1 MPVRSNV
8 NTGRLVTGML
18 MVLMVSL
25 SSSSALAQS
34 GPIARWDLLVGFP
47 AHQYLYQWPHLGG
60 TGSAPAAT
68 CSVQPNEVIVGEPV
82 TASVKTDRFNPKHKL
97 SYVWNP
103 IDRGGKI
110 IGTEAVAQI
119 ETTDAAP
126 GNYTVSAHVTDDKAK
141 KNNEASC
148 TADFIVKPVP
158 PKNPP
163 TLSSVSA
170 SPMSVAAGGTVSLS
184 ANCTSPDGVPV
195 TISWA
200 SVGGSVSGTGA
211 SVTLNTA
218 GVAPGAVAVSATCSD
233 SRGLKA
239 QASTEVTV
247 ENPPPAPVP
256 ALAPPSAEIKVV
268 EARLALKSIY
278 FATSMP
284 PVSDPN
290 AGLVESQQQT
300 LIALAADFKKY
311 LESKPGAHLLL
322 VGHADPRGRTRYD
335 QELSERR
342 AGRVKKFLVEQGIPE
357 GNIDTQAFGALHAL
371 TDAAVKDAIE
381 NDPQLS
387 AEERTRALRNMLTI
401 VLASDRRVDI
411 TLSTTGQSSVRRFPF
426 NAADALT
433 LIGGREDEAKKK
445 RAEPA
450 AKEKT
455 NE

>member
-1 MPVRSNV
+1 
-8 NTGRLVTGML
+8 ML

-200 SVGGSVSGTGA
+200 SVGGSGKRYLQRLAWAEGSGFDRGYGGESASGSSSGSGTAKCGDQ
-211 SVTLNTA
+211 S
-218 GVAPGAVAVSATCSD
+218 GGGSP
-233 SRGLKA
+233 R
-239 QASTEVTV
+239 
-247 ENPPPAPVP
+247 
-256 ALAPPSAEIKVV
+256 AE
-268 EARLALKSIY
+268 E
-278 FATSMP
+278 
-284 PVSDPN
+284 
-290 AGLVESQQQT
+290 
-300 LIALAADFKKY
+300 
-311 LESKPGAHLLL
+311 HLLRDL
-322 VGHADPRGRTRYD
+322 DAPSQRS
-335 QELSERR
+335 QCR
-342 AGRVKKFLVEQGIPE
+342 AG
-357 GNIDTQAFGALHAL
+357 
-371 TDAAVKDAIE
+371 
-381 NDPQLS
+381 
-387 AEERTRALRNMLTI
+387 
-401 VLASDRRVDI
+401 
-411 TLSTTGQSSVRRFPF
+411 
-426 NAADALT
+426 
-433 LIGGREDEAKKK
+433 
-445 RAEPA
+445 
-450 AKEKT
+450 
-455 NE
+455 

>member
-1 MPVRSNV
+1 
-8 NTGRLVTGML
+8 
-18 MVLMVSL
+18 
-25 SSSSALAQS
+25 
-34 GPIARWDLLVGFP
+34 
-47 AHQYLYQWPHLGG
+47 
-60 TGSAPAAT
+60 
-68 CSVQPNEVIVGEPV
+68 
-82 TASVKTDRFNPKHKL
+82 
-97 SYVWNP
+97 
-103 IDRGGKI
+103 
-110 IGTEAVAQI
+110 
-119 ETTDAAP
+119 
-126 GNYTVSAHVTDDKAK
+126 
-141 KNNEASC
+141 
-148 TADFIVKPVP
+148 
-158 PKNPP
+158 
-163 TLSSVSA
+163 
-170 SPMSVAAGGTVSLS
+170 
-184 ANCTSPDGVPV
+184 
-195 TISWA
+195 
-200 SVGGSVSGTGA
+200 
-211 SVTLNTA
+211 
-218 GVAPGAVAVSATCSD
+218 
-233 SRGLKA
+233 
-239 QASTEVTV
+239 
-247 ENPPPAPVP
+247 
-256 ALAPPSAEIKVV
+256 VV

-300 LIALAADFKKY
+300 LVELAADFKKY